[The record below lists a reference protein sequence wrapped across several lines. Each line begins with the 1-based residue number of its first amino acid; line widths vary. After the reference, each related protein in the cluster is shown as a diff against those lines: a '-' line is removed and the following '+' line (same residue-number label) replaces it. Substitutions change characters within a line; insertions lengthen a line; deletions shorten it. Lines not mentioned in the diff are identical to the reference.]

1 MPRMP
6 LNDECR
12 RSLLRRLWV
21 PVRPYFATASDAPH
35 SYGYLDRSS
44 ARNRLRIISRVDRPL
59 ALCIRNSGDSS
70 AERAERL
77 RCPRQ
82 APRYFRCSRDHV
94 GAYRWVC
101 ESCIAH
107 SDPN

>member
-44 ARNRLRIISRVDRPL
+44 ARNRLRIMGATETFGSFGPVISGAAATTLELIGGSAKVVSRTATLIDGAEL
-59 ALCIRNSGDSS
+59 DDS
-70 AERAERL
+70 R
-77 RCPRQ
+77 RCPTQ
-82 APRYFRCSRDHV
+82 
-94 GAYRWVC
+94 
-101 ESCIAH
+101 
-107 SDPN
+107 